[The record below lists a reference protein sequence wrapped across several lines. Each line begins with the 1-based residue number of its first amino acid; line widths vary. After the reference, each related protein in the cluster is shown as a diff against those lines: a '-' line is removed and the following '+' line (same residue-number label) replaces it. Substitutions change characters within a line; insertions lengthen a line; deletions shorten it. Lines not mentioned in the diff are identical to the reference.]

1 MSQPIYYSYGNI
13 KFTILIKNN
22 KYHLDFYTPAGDRK
36 RKSTK
41 KSVTKE
47 NLLFIKT
54 QLIPDIVIALGQEP
68 TSVGEKEPT
77 LEEYAQLFFKLEK
90 NRISEASLKKD
101 IKWYYY
107 HIYPTFGKRL
117 ISSIRKTDLDQWQ
130 NNLMNQTS
138 TMTKKKLKRG
148 YVQNLRSVFN
158 KILSAALYDEIIE
171 KNYFANIPTPRNL
184 KNIDEAQMESEVIPF
199 TKQQIIE
206 ILGIAEGYMRNFILL
221 MYATGMRPGEIIAL
235 EWTDIDWER
244 ELIYVTKTR
253 HNSKDKKP
261 KTISSIRDIEMFTNA
276 KNALKAQYELTK
288 DEEKV
293 FMKTL
298 VSTGK
303 KKAFSNHS
311 SISLTFKAI
320 LEILNIEGMYLYCLR
335 HTFASTMIA
344 LPEIDMLWVS
354 KMMGH
359 KDLST
364 TLKKYAKFIKEDDDT
379 RLKRKRRI
387 DDKIDIL

>member
-1 MSQPIYYSYGNI
+1 MSKPIYYNYGNI

-41 KSVTKE
+41 KTVTKE
-47 NLLFIKT
+47 NLYFIKS
-54 QLIPDIVIALGQEP
+54 QLIPDIIIALGQEP
-68 TSVGEKEPT
+68 TAPSEKEPT
-77 LEEYAQLFFKLEK
+77 LEEYALIFFKLEE
-90 NRISEASLKKD
+90 NRISELSLKKD

-117 ISSIRKTDLDQWQ
+117 ITSIRKTDLDQWQ
-130 NNLMNQTS
+130 NRLMNQVS
-138 TMTKKKLKRG
+138 PMTKRKLKRG

-171 KNYFANIPTPRNL
+171 KNYFINIPTPRNL
-184 KNIDEAQMESEVIPF
+184 KNIDESQMESEVIPF
-199 TKQQIIE
+199 TKQQMID
-206 ILGIAEGYMRNFILL
+206 ILDIAEGYIKNFILL

-235 EWTDIDWER
+235 EWSDIDWDR

-253 HNSKDKKP
+253 HSGKDKKP
-261 KTISSIRDIEMFTNA
+261 KTASSIRDVEMFTNA

-288 DEEKV
+288 DDEKV

-303 KKAFSNHS
+303 KKAFSNHGN
-311 SISLTFKAI
+311 ISLTLKAI
-320 LEILNIEGMYLYCLR
+320 LETLNIDGMHLYCLR

-344 LPEIDMLWVS
+344 LPDVDMLWVS
-354 KMMGH
+354 QMMGH

-364 TLKKYAKFIKEDDDT
+364 TLKKYAKFIKEDDVS

-387 DDKIDIL
+387 DDKMDVL